1 MFKTRSTLS
10 YVIVLSA
17 IFGLVFVVGCG
28 SSKEKQ
34 QMSEFMQQYSKTV
47 TEYSEVVNTAD
58 KSKKAEIEERLDSYQ
73 SEWTNMKI
81 EMGSEITPQALDELD
96 QEYQN
101 ITKKYSSLA
110 GKS

>member
-1 MFKTRSTLS
+1 MFKAQSTLR

-17 IFGLVFVVGCG
+17 ILGLVFVIGCG

-34 QMSEFMQQYSKTV
+34 QMSTFMQQYSKAV
-47 TEYSEVVNTAD
+47 TEYSDVVNTTD
-58 KSKKAEIEERLDSYQ
+58 KSKKAELEDILDAYKSK
-73 SEWTNMKI
+73 WTRMK
-81 EMGSEITPQALDELD
+81 MDFADQLTPQDLEKLDH
-96 QEYQN
+96 EYQE